1 MHGKKSTANKQITD
15 DLFKI
20 IMLLLCKCPGE
31 AKTNK
36 TVTALLLIPIACD
49 ARTPVCVT
57 INIEAPVNHYRSF
70 KILTVYIRSAKYC
83 VIIYN
88 M

>member
-1 MHGKKSTANKQITD
+1 M
-15 DLFKI
+15 
-20 IMLLLCKCPGE
+20 LCKCAGE

-36 TVTALLLIPIACD
+36 TVTALLLIAIACD

-70 KILTVYIRSAKYC
+70 KILTVYIQSAKYC
-83 VIIYN
+83 VIIYKHVGLCFSN
-88 M
+88 GAIVSGHI